1 MQLEANQIRDSLS
14 LLPWHPFERAEGED
28 EMLNISGLGLPAATE
43 PVATSSCH
51 ICLLQLCGA
60 MLGCSVLEEEEGI
73 LFAFLKTSDKGK
85 NGPIHTYIWD
95 GK

>member
-1 MQLEANQIRDSLS
+1 
-14 LLPWHPFERAEGED
+14 
-28 EMLNISGLGLPAATE
+28 MLNISGLCLPAATE

-60 MLGCSVLEEEEGI
+60 MLGSSVSEEEEEEGF
-73 LFAFLKTSDKGK
+73 LFAFFKASDKGK